1 MYSKEIESQKIESL
15 KVWKFE
21 SLKVWK
27 FESLKVW
34 KFESEKIESER
45 LKVKDWKWKD
55 WKFESEKYENEEFE
69 SCKFK
74 IEAKVKSLKEY
85 HESWI
90 REDVERLIIQL
101 AWWLWIV
108 NDLCIND
115 HEYDNRE
122 RMCSVITNR
131 RSLIHSVFI

>member
-1 MYSKEIESQKIESL
+1 MESEKIESEKFESL
-15 KVWKFE
+15 KVWKFESLQVWKFE

-34 KFESEKIESER
+34 KW
-45 LKVKDWKWKD
+45 KDWKW
-55 WKFESEKYENEEFE
+55 WFESEKFESEKFENEKFE

-74 IEAKVKSLKEY
+74 VEVKVKSLKEY

-90 REDVERLIIQL
+90 REDVEKLIIQL

-108 NDLCIND
+108 DDLAS
-115 HEYDNRE
+115 
-122 RMCSVITNR
+122 MTTNMILGSAGVQSSR
-131 RSLIHSVFI
+131 TAGH